1 MREKLR
7 RVWRHVTDN
16 IGLPELF
23 TFGGLGC
30 AAYGLAQIH
39 EPSAWVVVGVAL
51 FWLGLRD

>member
-30 AAYGLAQIH
+30 AAYGLAHIH
-39 EPSAWVVVGVAL
+39 EPSAWIVVGVAL
-51 FWLGLRD
+51 FWLGVRD